1 MLITDSKIDNNIR
14 VISQYM
20 PNFSSVSLGV
30 WAEVGSRNEKKSEQ
44 GISHLL
50 EHMAFKG
57 TKSRTAKQIALEIEN
72 VGGDINAS
80 TSVERTSYYVRLL
93 KNDVEIGV
101 SILSDIIQNS
111 VFDPIEL
118 SREKNVILQ
127 ELASTIDSPDDM
139 VFENFQSAAYQN
151 QAIGRSILGNKET
164 LMSIKSENI
173 KNYLDDHYHAENLTI
188 VATGAIKHDELVDLC
203 NKYFKSIPKGKTPP
217 SKDAEYSPSEI
228 REERNIEQAH
238 IIYAFEGC
246 SYFADDLY
254 VSHIFSNILGGGMS
268 SRLFQNI
275 REKLG
280 LAYSVFSFS
289 SSYRDT
295 GVFGIYSAT
304 SPEKVNEYSE
314 AVANEILSSKLNISE
329 QEMNKAKKQI
339 RAGLLMSSEN
349 PMARMNQIARQ
360 VSIYGRVI
368 DINETLNKIE
378 SINLNHIKEFI
389 EKTFIPEKMT
399 ISALGAIK
407 TLRAKENILS
417 FYK

>member
-1 MLITDSKIDNNIR
+1 M
-14 VISQYM
+14 
-20 PNFSSVSLGV
+20 
-30 WAEVGSRNEKKSEQ
+30 
-44 GISHLL
+44 
-50 EHMAFKG
+50 
-57 TKSRTAKQIALEIEN
+57 
-72 VGGDINAS
+72 
-80 TSVERTSYYVRLL
+80 
-93 KNDVEIGV
+93 
-101 SILSDIIQNS
+101 
-111 VFDPIEL
+111 
-118 SREKNVILQ
+118 
-127 ELASTIDSPDDM
+127 
-139 VFENFQSAAYQN
+139 
-151 QAIGRSILGNKET
+151 
-164 LMSIKSENI
+164 
-173 KNYLDDHYHAENLTI
+173 
-188 VATGAIKHDELVDLC
+188 
-203 NKYFKSIPKGKTPP
+203 
-217 SKDAEYSPSEI
+217 
-228 REERNIEQAH
+228 
-238 IIYAFEGC
+238 
-246 SYFADDLY
+246 Y

-295 GVFGIYSAT
+295 GVFGVYSAT

-329 QEMNKAKKQI
+329 QEINKAKKQI

-378 SINLNHIKEFI
+378 AINLNHIKEFI

-407 TLRAKENILS
+407 TLRAKEDIVS